1 MRPIVVAGLLL
12 LTLGAA
18 WYALRAGAAD
28 ALLAAA
34 LGGAALPAAHAAID
48 AAPGYALILLGCYAL
63 ATVGLSF
70 LSFNDISGKAE
81 ELKAVRA
88 GGGRGRVR
96 CCGGGAAR
104 CGARARN
111 EVRGLSARS
120 LPAVPQSR
128 VQDIVEAK
136 AYLKSRG
143 FSMKG

>member
-28 ALLAAA
+28 ARLAAA
-34 LGGAALPAAHAAID
+34 RGGAALPAAHAAID

-96 CCGGGAAR
+96 C
-104 CGARARN
+104 GARRRRRRCSREN
-111 EVRGLSARS
+111 EAAVRS
-120 LPAVPQSR
+120 LLPLPLYRARRTLSR
-128 VQDIVEAK
+128 PRRTS
-136 AYLKSRG
+136 SRAG
-143 FSMKG
+143 SR